1 MLTLGLAPPSS
12 STRVVN
18 PAVDLLSDCCTALP
32 VGVVALRAL
41 GGKIAEVSAAD
52 GAASGFP
59 EDKIVI
65 PVGVTPATLKNYT
78 LYDMLGLGGEWSDS
92 ADQETIKRAYHKA
105 VLAYHP
111 DKQPFK
117 TADGKEDRTVF
128 LKIQEAYNVLS
139 NEQKRRAYDSQLPFD
154 ESIPTEAQVEK
165 ALAKGPEKYLKMYD
179 KVFKRNA
186 RFAVQKPVPEIGDM
200 NTPIEQVN
208 RFYEYWVNFE
218 SWRDFTGVGTDRK
231 VDDGYSRYEK
241 RYYQKEIEAAA
252 KEAKRKE
259 MNRLIDLVQNCMK
272 KDPRLIREK
281 EARKAAKEANKLSK
295 EAEAK
300 RKAELQTSA
309 RNWDAEQEEKAK
321 ELAKANKQ
329 DKEKL
334 KKAQSKARN
343 TLRKLFRATAEKGLG
358 SGEYG
363 LLSEEEMERICA
375 NCNLEVLNAMNDAMG
390 GEPATKDASL
400 LLVEGADSV
409 RRLLEEA
416 VSSTSQAE
424 DDERIAKEARKREL
438 EERSAPDRK
447 KKPEVRDWTA
457 SDNEVLERSL
467 RRYPAGFPNRWVSVA
482 NYLNDQLKPE
492 YSFDAEECLIAAYL
506 MSAGSS

>member
-1 MLTLGLAPPSS
+1 M
-12 STRVVN
+12 
-18 PAVDLLSDCCTALP
+18 TALK
-32 VGVVALRAL
+32 AL
-41 GGKIAEVSAAD
+41 GGKL
-52 GAASGFP
+52 AASQSSESATGGFP

-65 PVGVTPATLKNYT
+65 PAGITPATLRNYT
-78 LYDMLGLGGEWSDS
+78 LYDMLGLTGEWSDS

-128 LKIQEAYNVLS
+128 LKIQEAFNVLS

-165 ALAKGPEKYLKMYD
+165 ALSKGPERYLKMYD

-186 RFAVQKPVPEIGDM
+186 RFAVKKPVPEIGDM
-200 NTPIEQVN
+200 NTPIEQVH
-208 RFYEYWVNFE
+208 RFYEYWVNFD

-231 VDDGYSRYEK
+231 VDDGYSRFEK

-272 KDPRLIREK
+272 KDPRLLKEK
-281 EARKAAKEANKLSK
+281 EARKAAKESVRLSK

-300 RKAELQTSA
+300 RKAELQTNA

-321 ELAKANKQ
+321 ELAKASKQ
-329 DKEKL
+329 EKEKL

-343 TLRKLFRATAEKGLG
+343 ILRKLFRATAEKGLG

-363 LLSEEEMERICA
+363 LLSDEEMERICA
-375 NCNLEVLNAMNDAMG
+375 NCNLEVLNAMNSAMG
-390 GEPATKDASL
+390 DEAATKDPSL
-400 LLVEGADSV
+400 LTVDGIETV
-409 RRLLEEA
+409 RRLLEE
-416 VSSTSQAE
+416 VLSSTSQAE

-438 EERSAPDRK
+438 EDRNSSERK
-447 KKPEVRDWTA
+447 KKPDSREWTP
-457 SDNEVLERSL
+457 SENEVLERSL
-467 RRYPAGFPNRWVSVA
+467 RRYPAGIPNRWVSIA
-482 NYLNDQLKPE
+482 NYMNDQLKPE
-492 YSFDAEECLIAAYL
+492 FSFDPEECLVAAYL
-506 MSAGSS
+506 LSTASST